1 MSVPK
6 SVIKI
11 KKGEVTYTSNVDRCA
26 YTIKELCRAALRD
39 TGKFVCAKFRIAY
52 YGAFKRRS
60 GRVGR
65 YTQYWVRKRDMDL
78 QVGLKP
84 NGFYGGFQELG
95 TSKTPK
101 SGLLKGSVQENIPK
115 IIEIQSKYLSA
126 LEGDES
132 SALALCDENDMEG
145 S

>member
-39 TGKFVCAKFRIAY
+39 TGKIVCAKFRIAY

-132 SALALCDENDMEG
+132 NALALCNENDMEG

>member
-52 YGAFKRRS
+52 YGTFKRRS

-132 SALALCDENDMEG
+132 NALALCNENDMEG

>member
-1 MSVPK
+1 
-6 SVIKI
+6 
-11 KKGEVTYTSNVDRCA
+11 
-26 YTIKELCRAALRD
+26 
-39 TGKFVCAKFRIAY
+39 
-52 YGAFKRRS
+52 
-60 GRVGR
+60 
-65 YTQYWVRKRDMDL
+65 MDL

-132 SALALCDENDMEG
+132 NALALCNENDMEG